1 MKLLTGG
8 CVLAMGYEDRR
19 RLEAEAWERADPLS
33 PRSRTPADV
42 FKGICDTVERT
53 ATGIRYVFRA
63 VASVMLG
70 GLFVFFGLFF
80 IVPYIVIARCVSCAL
95 RKLSTPPRR

>member
-1 MKLLTGG
+1 M
-8 CVLAMGYEDRR
+8 AMGYGERR
-19 RLEAEAWERADPLS
+19 RLEAEAWQRADLPP

-42 FKGICDTVERT
+42 FERICDTVERIG
-53 ATGIRYVFRA
+53 TGIRYVFRA

-80 IVPYIVIARCVSCAL
+80 ILPYIVIARCASCAL
-95 RKLSTPPRR
+95 RKLSAPPHR

>member
-1 MKLLTGG
+1 M
-8 CVLAMGYEDRR
+8 AMGYEERP
-19 RLEAEAWERADPLS
+19 RLEAEAWERADLLP

-42 FKGICDTVERT
+42 FERICDTVERIG
-53 ATGIRYVFRA
+53 TGIRYVFRA

-80 IVPYIVIARCVSCAL
+80 ILPYIVIARCASCAL
-95 RKLSTPPRR
+95 RKLSAPPHR